1 MSLISLSRRHGGATL
16 ALSLMVLGLLLVAGC
31 GGGKTVQRIDTDTTV
46 DLSGSWND
54 TDSRLVSEEMISQ
67 VLAHPWLVR
76 YEAVNDSRPTVIVGT
91 VRNNSTEHI
100 DTNMFTKNLE
110 IAFINSGRVRVV
122 ASSDE
127 RGEVRDE
134 RSQQQDWSDPSTI
147 KQFGKE
153 LGADYM
159 MIGSVGSIVDQ
170 EGGEQIIFY
179 QTNLELIDIETNEK
193 IWIGQKEIKKYVGR
207 GKFKT

>member
-1 MSLISLSRRHGGATL
+1 MSLISLNRRLGGATL
-16 ALSLMVLGLLLVAGC
+16 GLVLVGLLVLGGC
-31 GGGKTVQRIDTDTTV
+31 SSGKTVQRIDTDSTV

-54 TDSRLVSEEMISQ
+54 TDSRLVSEEMINQ

-76 YEAVNDSRPTVIVGT
+76 YEAVNESRPTVIVGT

-122 ASSDE
+122 ASRDE

-134 RSQQQDWSDPSTI
+134 RSQQQDWSDPATI

-159 MIGSVGSIVDQ
+159 MIGSIGSIVDQ
-170 EGGEQIIFY
+170 EGGEQVIFY

-193 IWIGQKEIKKYVGR
+193 VWIGQKEIKKYVGR
-207 GKFKT
+207 GKYKA

>member
-1 MSLISLSRRHGGATL
+1 MSLISLARRHEAATFRL
-16 ALSLMVLGLLLVAGC
+16 GVLLLGLLVLAGC
-31 GGGKTVQRIDTDTTV
+31 GGKSVQRIDTDTTV
-46 DLSGSWND
+46 DLSGNWND

-67 VLAHPWLVR
+67 VLAHPWLAR
-76 YEAVNDSRPTVIVGT
+76 WEAVSNDRPTVIVGT

-122 ASSDE
+122 ASRDE

-134 RSQQQDWSDPSTI
+134 RAQQQDWSDPATV
-147 KQFGKE
+147 KKMGME

-170 EGGEQIIFY
+170 EGGESVIFY
-179 QTNLELIDIETNEK
+179 QVNLELIDIQTNEK
-193 IWIGQKEIKKYVGR
+193 VWIGQKEIKKYVGK
-207 GKFKT
+207 GKFKA

>member
-122 ASSDE
+122 A
-127 RGEVRDE
+127 
-134 RSQQQDWSDPSTI
+134 
-147 KQFGKE
+147 
-153 LGADYM
+153 
-159 MIGSVGSIVDQ
+159 
-170 EGGEQIIFY
+170 
-179 QTNLELIDIETNEK
+179 
-193 IWIGQKEIKKYVGR
+193 
-207 GKFKT
+207 